1 MDELAPAKAKG
12 SRGIFKL
19 IILIVVVVGLLLAAK
34 FLPVKDYIMS
44 ALEWAQGLGSWGPIF
59 VGVLYVLACVLM
71 VPGSIITIAA
81 GFLFGLFWGTITVS
95 IASTL
100 GACLAFI
107 VGRTLARGPVEQKV
121 THRPKFAAIDKA
133 VGEQGFKIVLLT
145 RLSPIF
151 PFNLLNYAYGLTKV
165 GFWQY
170 ALASWIGMLPG
181 TVLFVYMG
189 TAGRSL
195 TDIAAGEGQ
204 SNWATRIFLLVGL
217 LVAIVVV
224 FFVTRVARKA
234 LADAMGDSKSAG
246 AQ

>member
-1 MDELAPAKAKG
+1 MDDGIREKAKHISG
-12 SRGIFKL
+12 SSKR
-19 IILIVVVVGLLLAAK
+19 IILIVVVVGLLVAAK

-44 ALEWAQGLGSWGPIF
+44 SLEWAQGLGNWGPIF

-71 VPGSIITIAA
+71 VPGLIITIAA
-81 GFLFGLFWGTITVS
+81 GFLFGLIKGTITVS

-100 GACLAFI
+100 GACAAFV
-107 VGRTLARGPVEQKV
+107 VGRTLARGLVEQKV
-121 THRPKFAAIDKA
+121 TGRPKFLAIDRA

-170 ALASWIGMLPG
+170 AGASWIGMLPG
-181 TVLFVYMG
+181 TILYVYLG

-195 TDIAAGEGQ
+195 TEIASGEAQ

-234 LADAMGDSKSAG
+234 LAEAMGDGESAG